1 MTLRWACRALVGS
14 LMIGGVTISLAMASD
29 AEFDKLKQRAAAIR
43 PSAEESRWTEIP
55 WVRSAIE
62 GQRLAREE
70 RRPIMYWHVDDDPL
84 ERC

>member
-1 MTLRWACRALVGS
+1 MNFRWL
-14 LMIGGVTISLAMASD
+14 LAMLVWNLVFGSGFASD
-29 AEFDKLKQRAAAIR
+29 GDVEFDKLQKRAAMIR
-43 PSAEESRWTEIP
+43 PTADESLWTQIP
-55 WVRSAIE
+55 WVRSVIE

>member
-1 MTLRWACRALVGS
+1 MLRPTKILLSYLTLFIAYG
-14 LMIGGVTISLAMASD
+14 MAGAAD
-29 AEFDKLKQRAAAIR
+29 VEFDKLQKQADAIR
-43 PSAEESRWTEIP
+43 PTAEESLWTQVP
-55 WVRSAIE
+55 WVRSVIE

>member
-1 MTLRWACRALVGS
+1 MNGRWPLVILVWGLVFGS
-14 LMIGGVTISLAMASD
+14 GLVSAAD
-29 AEFDKLKQRAAAIR
+29 AEFDMLQNRAESIR
-43 PSAEESRWTEIP
+43 PTADESLWTQIP
-55 WVRSAIE
+55 WVRSVIE